1 MRILRM
7 PLVLA
12 AVAAPLGLAA
22 CFGDDSGATHD
33 GGGIS
38 FDSGTGHFDATTPD
52 SGGPADAGH
61 DATPAEGG
69 AADASM
75 DAAPDVTT
83 EAAPD
88 APADVASEPPVEAAV
103 DAPFD
108 APEDV
113 GPEAAADAP
122 GEAAPVEASVDA
134 ALTYPGV
141 VMADLPLSYW
151 RFGEASGTVAVDQMG
166 ATNGT
171 YVGGVTL
178 GAPGAIAGDGD
189 TAATFDGATAYV
201 DMGSGFAFGGTAAM
215 SYEAWVNPNEG
226 DAAARRFM
234 SKETSSGG
242 RQGFLMAYTAAAS
255 PDGGSGTGILSWER
269 WGSGGTDSTG
279 TFVTVG
285 VYQHVVVTYDGATMA
300 AYLNGALVG
309 SAPSTRVIESLTDAF
324 RVATYSDFL
333 SAADCFGGTI
343 DEVAI
348 YDHALAPARVA
359 LHYQVGTGQ

>member
-1 MRILRM
+1 MRILRT
-7 PLVLA
+7 PIVLA
-12 AVAAPLGLAA
+12 AVVAPLGLAA

-61 DATPAEGG
+61 D
-69 AADASM
+69 
-75 DAAPDVTT
+75 VTT

-88 APADVASEPPVEAAV
+88 APPDVASEPPVEAAV

-113 GPEAAADAP
+113 VPEAAADAP
-122 GEAAPVEASVDA
+122 GEAASVEASVDA
-134 ALTYPGV
+134 AVTYPSV

-201 DMGSGFAFGGTAAM
+201 DMGTGFAFGGTAPM

-234 SKETSSGG
+234 SKETDDANG
-242 RQGFLMAYTAAAS
+242 REGFLMAYVAAAS
-255 PDGGSGTGILSWER
+255 PDGGSGMGVLSWER

-285 VYQHVVVTYDGATMA
+285 VYQHVVVTYDGATMS

-333 SAADCFGGTI
+333 SASDCFGGTI

-348 YDHALAPARVA
+348 YDHALTPARIA